1 MTEYDEKRSFKL
13 KPLSKDGIET
23 ALNKAEHYRLLNQP
37 LLAESICRDILMVE
51 SENQK
56 AAIFLL
62 LSLADQFGQSK
73 TPKEALEIAG
83 NLKDPYH
90 QKYYGGIVHERQGM
104 AALSSAIPGSNF
116 DAFEWYLEAMELF
129 EEASAIQPANM
140 EPVMRWNTC
149 ARVIMNF
156 NLKQRPKDDSHPML
170 E

>member
-1 MTEYDEKRSFKL
+1 
-13 KPLSKDGIET
+13 
-23 ALNKAEHYRLLNQP
+23 
-37 LLAESICRDILMVE
+37 
-51 SENQK
+51 
-56 AAIFLL
+56 
-62 LSLADQFGQSK
+62 
-73 TPKEALEIAG
+73 
-83 NLKDPYH
+83 
-90 QKYYGGIVHERQGM
+90 M